1 MAYKREKAAAFDVGR
16 YDNAALERIED
27 HQAGGATGAG
37 EQALGT
43 QMRLGNKTVT
53 LPSSRTP
60 GLNYYVDGSDSLANR
75 GLTIDLVHVPTGE
88 GVRFKAFLMA
98 FNESYNSDWSSES
111 VYGRA
116 DPIHM
121 FKQTSRSISL
131 SWKIVAA
138 TESEAVENLV
148 RLQSFLQMLYPTY
161 TEKNEAQTINQSPL
175 IRLQMSNMVR
185 KSATPSDLGR
195 LRTTATPQTTGTPTA
210 AAANGDPIAAIPG
223 TGLLGIIKNVSVA
236 HNMENPDIGVLEI
249 GRPDK
254 NGGGPTNNIVPKSIE
269 VQMDFSVVHEHMLG
283 WTKDAS
289 SGTWTFGG
297 GSAGGEETAFPY
309 YVKDGTEDPNDDLT
323 TKQRLNANQTW
334 IRSQS
339 IAESSETAIHTSY
352 AALLEAEAEYATAM
366 SNLSSHDSDSAKA
379 SAQTIAETNYGRAVN
394 KFHDSV
400 VRSSSRAC
408 RLYSRTT
415 QITR

>member
-1 MAYKREKAAAFDVGR
+1 MAFKRTTARAAFDVGR

-37 EQALGT
+37 ERALGT
-43 QMRLGNKTVT
+43 QIRLGNKTVT
-53 LPSSRTP
+53 LPATDVGP
-60 GLNYYVDGSDSLANR
+60 VTNYYVDGTDSLANR
-75 GLTIDLVHVPTGE
+75 GLTINLVHVPTGN

-161 TEKNEAQTINQSPL
+161 MEPNEAQTINQSPL

-185 KSATPSDLGR
+185 KSAASKNLGDLR
-195 LRTTATPQTTGTPTA
+195 SADVSADT
-210 AAANGDPIAAIPG
+210 N
-223 TGLLGIIKNVSVA
+223 TGLLGIIKNVSVT
-236 HNMENPDIGVLEI
+236 HNMENPDIGVFELGTRASVDDAGENSP
-249 GRPDK
+249 GV
-254 NGGGPTNNIVPKSIE
+254 PTNNIVPKSIE

-283 WTKDAS
+283 WTKSAT
-289 SGTWTFGG
+289 GAWTFGG
-297 GSAGGEETAFPY
+297 GSAAGEETAFPY
-309 YVKDGTEDPNDDLT
+309 YVKDGSEVNSSTLT
-323 TKQRLNANQTW
+323 QRLTANQAW

-339 IAESSETAIHTSY
+339 IAASSETAIRTSY
-352 AALLEAEAEYATAM
+352 AALLEAEAEVAVINALMESGVAGLNLGRRLIVNPADMAEAGSDYADAGTA
-366 SNLSSHDSDSAKA
+366 LQGALADAGA
-379 SAQTIAETNYGRAVN
+379 SYDPND
-394 KFHDSV
+394 FF
-400 VRSSSRAC
+400 
-408 RLYSRTT
+408 
-415 QITR
+415 

>member
-1 MAYKREKAAAFDVGR
+1 MAYKRVKAAAFDVGR
-16 YDNAALERIED
+16 YDNESLERIED
-27 HQAGGATGAG
+27 H
-37 EQALGT
+37 QALGT

-75 GLTIDLVHVPTGE
+75 GLTIDLVHVPTGN

-161 TEKNEAQTINQSPL
+161 TEKNQAQTINQSPL

-185 KSATPSDLGR
+185 KSATPSDLGM
-195 LRTTATPQTTGTPTA
+195 LRTTATTQTTGIPT
-210 AAANGDPIAAIPG
+210 
-223 TGLLGIIKNVSVA
+223 KNVSVA

-254 NGGGPTNNIVPKSIE
+254 NGGGPTNNIVPKAIE

-283 WTKDAS
+283 WTKND
-289 SGTWTFGG
+289 GTWTFGG
-297 GSAGGEETAFPY
+297 GSTTGEETAFPY

-366 SNLSSHDSDSAKA
+366 SNLSSHGSDSAKA
-379 SAQTIAETNYGRAVN
+379 SAQTIAETNYGRAMN
-394 KFHDSV
+394 KFRDSV
-400 VRSSSRAC
+400 GAENMDIADF
-408 RLYSRTT
+408 L
-415 QITR
+415 

>member
-1 MAYKREKAAAFDVGR
+1 MAFKRTTARAAFDVGR

-37 EQALGT
+37 ERALGT
-43 QMRLGNKTVT
+43 QIRLGNKTVT
-53 LPSSRTP
+53 LPATDVGP
-60 GLNYYVDGSDSLANR
+60 VTNYYVDGTDSLANR
-75 GLTIDLVHVPTGE
+75 GLTINLVHVPTGN

-161 TEKNEAQTINQSPL
+161 TEKNQAQTINQSPL

-185 KSATPSDLGR
+185 KSATPSDLGM
-195 LRTTATPQTTGTPTA
+195 LRTTATPQTTGTPTTA
-210 AAANGDPIAAIPG
+210 DTDGNPIPAVPG

-254 NGGGPTNNIVPKSIE
+254 NGGGPTNNIVPKAIE

-283 WTKDAS
+283 WTKNSDGA
-289 SGTWTFGG
+289 WTFGG
-297 GSAGGEETAFPY
+297 GDAEDKAFPY
-309 YVKDGTEDPNDDLT
+309 YVKDGAEDADDDLT
-323 TKQRLNANQTW
+323 TKQRLSANQTW
-334 IRSQS
+334 IRNQS

-366 SNLSSHDSDSAKA
+366 SNLSSHGSDSAKA
-379 SAQTIAETNYGRAVN
+379 SAQTIAETNYGRAMN
-394 KFHDSV
+394 KFRDSV
-400 VRSSSRAC
+400 GAENMD
-408 RLYSRTT
+408 
-415 QITR
+415 ITDFL